1 MEIKANLGKPPEIR
15 KPPKFREPGLCCN
28 DFKLRNLIPMR
39 GLPQLSISF
48 LLESLLGSLGLLA
61 LKVLGVVDKEWD
73 KYRVAFVIQGKP
85 HYVEEDERTVNTK
98 EFRGIS
104 LHGQP
109 QQSGRPW
116 IGLEHTNKANKRSR
130 YNYMEK
136 AIKIYN

>member
-1 MEIKANLGKPPEIR
+1 M
-15 KPPKFREPGLCCN
+15 F
-28 DFKLRNLIPMR
+28 
-39 GLPQLSISF
+39 Q
-48 LLESLLGSLGLLA
+48 
-61 LKVLGVVDKEWD
+61 
-73 KYRVAFVIQGKP
+73 
-85 HYVEEDERTVNTK
+85 